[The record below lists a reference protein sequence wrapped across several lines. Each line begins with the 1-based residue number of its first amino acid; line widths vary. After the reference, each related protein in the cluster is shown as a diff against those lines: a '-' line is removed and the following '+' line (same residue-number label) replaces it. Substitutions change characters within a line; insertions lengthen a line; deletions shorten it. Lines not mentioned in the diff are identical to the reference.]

1 MTYLLLQDYER
12 RVECQYKG
20 ETYSV
25 RDNGAVL
32 LHPQNSDKPRPSD
45 NKWTFGKYDDKTG
58 YAKIAGESVHRIVA
72 TAFHGEPP
80 SSQYVVDHIDT
91 NRRNNRPENLRWVTK
106 LENILLNPITVKKIE
121 WACGSIEE
129 FLKDPSKL
137 RKKDVD
143 SGFEWMRAVTKEEA
157 LASLERMQS
166 WAKSDS
172 PSSNV
177 SIGEWIYKR
186 SMPKEMKESEK
197 ISSEAVVESSKAEKS
212 RQTLS
217 ENKIQE
223 KKKEIKSK
231 SNPFDFPR
239 LGDSEDKIP
248 MYRTNGEL
256 LGLIKT
262 QLESNKTIK
271 LPSLILPTAGRG
283 IVIKES
289 WTIEFEE
296 VDFCYEGKSK
306 IPKSFILHSDNQ
318 LIAVLVRRD
327 KNKNEEEID
336 KLKRKDCN
344 IIEIDLSWAK
354 DGVTEDELKYLIQTD
369 ITMKKWLHHKQI
381 LEVREK
387 VEEICEPITS
397 AGEGVLHSYF
407 ACPLTSKGVEDI
419 ECWYCDYRLNKENSE
434 CNYCF
439 GKSGVKTYEDLLS
452 IVRVDKKDGK
462 IVCITY
468 SKDGEE
474 IVKQFDTDSE
484 ERGKTLFQLW
494 DERTSEEIIVH
505 NIYSDWYVLISR
517 DPKLCLEQNGEVHGK
532 LGRNAYKLRDYPD
545 RPIFNADNSCWEFV
559 KN

>member
-1 MTYLLLQDYER
+1 MDYSLLHDFEKEL
-12 RVECQYKG
+12 ECQYKD

-32 LHPQNSDKPRPSD
+32 RHPKNDNKPRPTD
-45 NKWTFGKYDDKTG
+45 NKWTFGKYDTKTG

-72 TAFHGEPP
+72 TAFHGAPP

-172 PSSNV
+172 PSSNG

-186 SMPKEMKESEK
+186 SMPKEIKKSEK
-197 ISSEAVVESSKAEKS
+197 KSSKAVVESSNAEKS
-212 RQTLS
+212 RQTLP
-217 ENKIQE
+217 ENKTQE

-239 LGDSEDKIP
+239 PEDSEDKIP

-256 LGLIKT
+256 FRLVKM
-262 QLESNKTIK
+262 QLEANKTIK
-271 LPSLILPTAGRG
+271 LPNLILPTAGQG

-306 IPKSFILHSDNQ
+306 IPKSLILHCNNE
-318 LIAVLVRRD
+318 LIAVLIRRG
-327 KNKNEEEID
+327 KKTSNEEIENLKEKGCNIVEID
-336 KLKRKDCN
+336 
-344 IIEIDLSWAK
+344 ISWAK
-354 DGVTEDELKYLIQTD
+354 DGITDVEMKYLITTD
-369 ITMKKWLHHKQI
+369 ITKKIWIHHEQI
-381 LEVREK
+381 LEARERL
-387 VEEICEPITS
+387 ELLCEPRAYS
-397 AGEGVLHSYF
+397 RHSYF
-407 ACPLTSKGVEDI
+407 VCPLSPRGVEYH
-419 ECWYCDYRLNKENSE
+419 ECWV
-434 CNYCF
+434 CNYNIYGGNIDDGDSCCF
-439 GKSGVKTYEDLLS
+439 GKSGVKTYKDILS
-452 IVRVDKKDGK
+452 ITNIDKQDGK
-462 IVCITY
+462 IVGITY
-468 SKDGEE
+468 SKDGKE
-474 IVKQFDTDSE
+474 IVKKFDKEVQTF
-484 ERGKTLFQLW
+484 GKTLFQLW
-494 DERTSEEIIVH
+494 NERIGDEIIAQNIDSGWIVLIDEDPESCFSK
-505 NIYSDWYVLISR
+505 NGCVYGKLSQDTQTLRYCKTTKIYS
-517 DPKLCLEQNGEVHGK
+517 
-532 LGRNAYKLRDYPD
+532 
-545 RPIFNADNSCWEFV
+545 ADNSCWEIICCR
-559 KN
+559 

>member
-1 MTYLLLQDYER
+1 MDYSLLHDFEKEL
-12 RVECQYKG
+12 ECLYKG

-25 RDNGAVL
+25 RDNGSVL
-32 LHPQNSDKPRPSD
+32 RHPKNDKKPRPTD
-45 NKWTFGKYDDKTG
+45 NIWTFGKYDTKTG

-72 TAFHGEPP
+72 TAFHGAPP
-80 SSQYVVDHIDT
+80 SSQHVVDHIDT
-91 NRRNNRPENLRWVTK
+91 NRRNNRPENLRWITK

-137 RKKDVD
+137 RKSDVD
-143 SGFEWMRAVTKEEA
+143 RDFEWMRAVTKEEA

-172 PSSNV
+172 PSSNG

-186 SMPKEMKESEK
+186 SAPKEIKESEK
-197 ISSEAVVESSKAEKS
+197 TSSEAVVEISKVETS
-212 RQTLS
+212 RQILS
-217 ENKIQE
+217 ENKIQDN
-223 KKKEIKSK
+223 KKGIKSK

-239 LGDSEDKIP
+239 PGDPEDKIP
-248 MYRTNGEL
+248 MFRTNGEL
-256 LGLIKT
+256 FGLIKT

-271 LPSLILPTAGRG
+271 LPNLILPTAGQG

-289 WTIEFEE
+289 WTIKFEGI
-296 VDFCYEGKSK
+296 DFCYEGKSK

-318 LIAVLVRRD
+318 LIAVLVKRD

-336 KLKRKDCN
+336 RLKRKECD

-369 ITMKKWLHHKQI
+369 ITKKKWLHHKQI
-381 LEVREK
+381 LEVRKK

-419 ECWYCDYRLNKENSE
+419 ECWYCNYRLNKEISE

-439 GKSGVKTYEDLLS
+439 GKSGVQTYKDLLS
-452 IVRVDKKDGK
+452 IIRVDRKGDK
-462 IVCITY
+462 IVSITY

-474 IVKQFDTDSE
+474 IVKQFDEDWQ

-494 DERTSEEIIVH
+494 NERTSNEIIAH
-505 NIYSDWYVLISR
+505 NIYSEWHVLITE
-517 DPKLCLEQNGEVHGK
+517 DPKLCLEKKGCVYGK
-532 LGRNAYKLRDYPD
+532 VGRNIHRLKDFPD
-545 RPIFNADNSCWEFV
+545 REIYNADYSCWEII
-559 KN
+559 KH